1 MGTQEL
7 SLNPTE
13 RVHLADILPS
23 EKTVLIKLRGGGL
36 WVSPLGVG
44 ECVQWAGESG
54 MHHL

>member
-23 EKTVLIKLRGGGL
+23 VNATALFPLFKLVNSDLSQGVETAL
-36 WVSPLGVG
+36 FQKVSD
-44 ECVQWAGESG
+44 W
-54 MHHL
+54 